1 MRLKKVKLI
10 IFLLVQSLFLQ
21 ITFAQNSVVT
31 IESPEINISTGKKI
45 NIEMKPACGFVM
57 VIELILLRLLVQLTY
72 ITLLNTNGES
82 HC

>member
-45 NIEMKPACGFVM
+45 NIEMKPVGGFVM
-57 VIELILLRLLVQLTY
+57 VIE
-72 ITLLNTNGES
+72 
-82 HC
+82 